1 MKIVDYSKC
10 HCGAVTL
17 YFDNNQNNSI
27 AEENLKKYGIEIPKD
42 AFRLNDTYNCN
53 HCVNHYGL
61 DLCACGSG
69 ESPEKC
75 AAVHREMYPMQI
87 HYRGKKDEQNLKIV
101 NG

>member
-27 AEENLKKYGIEIPKD
+27 AEENLKKYGIKIPKD
-42 AFRLNDTYNCN
+42 AFRLNDTYSCN

-69 ESPEKC
+69 ESPEECKAGFQEC
-75 AAVHREMYPMQI
+75 GNSYETLGESV
-87 HYRGKKDEQNLKIV
+87 KFNFKI
-101 NG
+101 

>member
-27 AEENLKKYGIEIPKD
+27 AE
-42 AFRLNDTYNCN
+42 
-53 HCVNHYGL
+53 
-61 DLCACGSG
+61 
-69 ESPEKC
+69 
-75 AAVHREMYPMQI
+75 
-87 HYRGKKDEQNLKIV
+87 QNLKIV

>member
-27 AEENLKKYGIEIPKD
+27 AEENLKKYGIIIPEN
-42 AFRLNDTYNCN
+42 AFRLNDTYSCN

-69 ESPEKC
+69 ESPEECKAGFQEC
-75 AAVHREMYPMQI
+75 GNSFETLGESV
-87 HYRGKKDEQNLKIV
+87 KFNFKTTL
-101 NG
+101 